1 MKLRSTEERVNPFWE
16 QIKSQFE
23 ICDLQGLLIGA
34 PKNHL
39 EKAVQ
44 DEIYELELTGVEA
57 VELDIN
63 DSLENIVNIFKPRD
77 WKLKLEF
84 VGALNSRLY
93 LVAYLSQFYIYRV
106 KEQKAGDF
114 PDIALEQTL
123 NDIEFVRWW
132 ADRKKI
138 IQTKP
143 MYEAKIRQADTIFDG
158 VLEGNG
164 LAWGGNIDG
173 VLFDRKHVTSALI
186 EVRTSKRQPV
196 NLYDPKRYFFGTAR
210 KSGDYMTWLPLWYV
224 AKKLDVP
231 LVLLT
236 FSTYSKGEC
245 GAAVV
250 ENITSSGLM
259 YKGRPPNMTLFNSI
273 KDLKS
278 WFESII
284 GRSL

>member
-34 PKNHL
+34 PKSHL

-44 DEIYELELTGVEA
+44 DEIYELGLTGVEA

-77 WKLKLEF
+77 WKLKLKF

-93 LVAYLSQFYIYRV
+93 LIAYLNQFYVYRV

-114 PDIALEQTL
+114 PDIVLEQTL
-123 NDIEFVRWW
+123 NNIGFVKWW
-132 ADRKKI
+132 AACKQI
-138 IQTKP
+138 VQTKR
-143 MYEAKIRQADTIFDG
+143 MYEAKTRQAETIFDSI
-158 VLEGNG
+158 LEGNG
-164 LAWGGNIDG
+164 VAWGGNIDG
-173 VLFDRKHVTSALI
+173 VLFDMKHITSALI

-196 NLYDPKRYFFGTAR
+196 NSYDPKRYFFGTAR

-224 AKKLDVP
+224 AKKLDIP

-236 FSTYSKGEC
+236 FSTYSNGEC
-245 GAAVV
+245 GGAVV
-250 ENITSSGLM
+250 ENITRDGLM